1 MISLKTKIQ
10 MFKWCNYRCNTEK
23 WVLRKLMSLI
33 FFLFE
38 QITDLH
44 IELIRKLRKK
54 MDYNQTM
61 RKKWQNTWIIITNE
75 R

>member
-1 MISLKTKIQ
+1 MG
-10 MFKWCNYRCNTEK
+10 FKKVNEFN
-23 WVLRKLMSLI
+23 
-33 FFLFE
+33 FFFFE

-61 RKKWQNTWIIITNE
+61 RKKWQNTWIITTNE